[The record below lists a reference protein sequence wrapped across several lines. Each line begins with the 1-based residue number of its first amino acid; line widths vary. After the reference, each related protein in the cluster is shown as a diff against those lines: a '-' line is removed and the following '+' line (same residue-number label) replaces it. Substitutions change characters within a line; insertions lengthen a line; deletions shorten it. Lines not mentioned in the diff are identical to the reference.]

1 VARAYGVFNEALG
14 CADRATFVIDKTGTV
29 VATFASPELL
39 TPRNRADYE
48 AALAKL
54 S

>member
-1 VARAYGVFNEALG
+1 MFNEALG
-14 CADRATFVIDKTGTV
+14 CASRATFVIDKNGAV

-39 TPRNRADYE
+39 TPRNRVDYE

-54 S
+54 A

>member
-1 VARAYGVFNEALG
+1 M
-14 CADRATFVIDKTGTV
+14 IDKDGMV

-54 S
+54 P